1 MDMDWIIKNPIHDH
15 PNRSV

>member
-15 PNRSV
+15 S